1 VGNPLEIVSI
11 ATHMPYVGIPHAGGD
26 FYGRHA
32 ELLSEMHRLTVVCPW
47 TPANEAA
54 MGQPATGAYRR
65 VLVVPGTSRDP
76 SRRRELRRLLSR
88 ALPFLTTGP
97 FLRALLG
104 DEDVVATLKR
114 ADRIELQWFDAIVL
128 APRLRRLAPRTPLT
142 GVFHDVASQGQ
153 LRKLVGPGVS
163 VAHRVLALARLV
175 LTVPL
180 ERRSLRSLR
189 TAVVLSDKDE
199 ALLARRGAA
208 GRVVVLPP
216 PLTDEDMPPVARAA
230 APSVPEVLFVGA
242 LWRSENE
249 DAALWLL
256 REVWPRVRAR
266 IPGARL
272 TIAGADP
279 TRPLREAVD
288 RAEAVELTG
297 RVESLAP
304 YYRRASVA
312 VAPMRFG
319 AGVKLKAVAAML
331 WGVPVVAT
339 TVGAEGIDG
348 PEVFVAIE
356 DDPAALAAA
365 VARALA
371 DPGPALQVA
380 ARAHDWSHAVYS
392 SAAYRRGLENL
403 YR

>member
-1 VGNPLEIVSI
+1 
-11 ATHMPYVGIPHAGGD
+11 MPYLGIPHAGGD
-26 FYGRHA
+26 LYARHA
-32 ELLSEMHRLTVVCPW
+32 ELLSEVHRLTVVCPW

-54 MGQPATGAYRR
+54 MSQPVKGAYRR
-65 VLVVPGTSRDP
+65 VLVVPSTRRGS
-76 SRRRELRRLLSR
+76 SLRRERRPLLSR

-97 FLRALLG
+97 FLRALLR
-104 DEDVVATLKR
+104 DEELLATLKR

-128 APRLRRLAPRTPLT
+128 APRLRRVAPGTPLT
-142 GVFHDVASQGQ
+142 GVFHDVSSQGHRRR
-153 LRKLVGPGVS
+153 LSGPGVPLG
-163 VAHRVLALARLV
+163 HRVLALARLA

-180 ERRSLRSLR
+180 ERRALRALR

-199 ALLARRGAA
+199 ALLARRGAG

-216 PLTDEDMPPVARAA
+216 PLTDEDMPKSPRRAA
-230 APSVPEVLFVGA
+230 PTVPEILFVGA

-256 REVWPRVRAR
+256 REIWPRVRAQ
-266 IPGARL
+266 IPGVRL

-279 TRPLREAVD
+279 TEALRRAVD
-288 RAEAVELTG
+288 RAEDVELTG

-304 YYRRASVA
+304 YYLRASVA

-339 TVGAEGIDG
+339 TVGAEGVGG
-348 PEVFVAIE
+348 PDIFVAVE
-356 DDPAALAAA
+356 DDAAALATAI
-365 VARALA
+365 ARALA
-371 DPGPALQVA
+371 DPGPALEVA
-380 ARAHDWSHAVYS
+380 AEAHTRSHARYS
-392 SAAYRRGLENL
+392 PTAYRRGIENL